1 MCVSSAGSS
10 RGQKREW
17 SLLLRIARFLK
28 FFIENDVSLL
38 PGGDTGKRADVKT
51 SILHSALKP
60 MFFTCINTGLK
71 NIQSV

>member
-1 MCVSSAGSS
+1 MVTSAEDS
-10 RGQKREW
+10 KIPEVLHREC
-17 SLLLRIARFLK
+17 
-28 FFIENDVSLL
+28 DVSLL